1 MGNSFS
7 GLRYAGGEKA
17 ALVRSGGRGDDGPG
31 SRNNRSQV
39 EKKSKLGLLKTE
51 QRQAG

>member
-7 GLRYAGGEKA
+7 GLRYAGGEEG
-17 ALVRSGGRGDDGPG
+17 ALVSSGGRGEGGPG

-39 EKKSKLGLLKTE
+39 EIQK
-51 QRQAG
+51 